1 MKRFTA
7 ILSGLAVLT
16 LLSGMAL
23 ADDATTQAQGATGTP
38 AQPADPA
45 QSTQP
50 ATPNAGNQPVT
61 PPNAG
66 AQPATPPDAAPAAAP
81 ASQPGSEALARVR
94 EHGKT
99 IDAKVDQ
106 KVSTALDA
114 TVADVEKT
122 AATDG
127 DQKIAERLATE
138 FGTTPDVLVAE
149 KADLKTNWGQL
160 MLAHSL
166 LANSSDGLTA
176 RQLFDLRNEGMSW
189 GQIAGGMG
197 FRVGEVVGAAKTEA
211 KVAKGLSKPDGKVAM
226 LHVAAAKSDKAVAKA
241 EESKAKAADEK
252 SDPAAGAGETQNK

>member
-16 LLSGMAL
+16 VVTGMAL
-23 ADDATTQAQGATGTP
+23 ADDATTQPQGATGTP
-38 AQPADPA
+38 AQPA

-50 ATPNAGNQPVT
+50 ATPPNAGQPAT

-66 AQPATPPDAAPAAAP
+66 QPATAPDAAPAVAP

-99 IDAKVDQ
+99 IDAKIDQ

-226 LHVAAAKSDKAVAKA
+226 LHVASAKSDKAVAKA
-241 EESKAKAADEK
+241 EEAKAKAPSETK

>member
-16 LLSGMAL
+16 VVTGMAL
-23 ADDATTQAQGATGTP
+23 ADDATTQPQGATGTP

-50 ATPNAGNQPVT
+50 ATPPNAGQPAT

-66 AQPATPPDAAPAAAP
+66 QPATAPDAAQAAAP

-94 EHGKT
+94 EHGKA

-176 RQLFDLRNEGMSW
+176 RQLFDRRNEGMSW

-226 LHVAAAKSDKAVAKA
+226 LHVASAKSDKAVAKA
-241 EESKAKAADEK
+241 EEKAKASSETK